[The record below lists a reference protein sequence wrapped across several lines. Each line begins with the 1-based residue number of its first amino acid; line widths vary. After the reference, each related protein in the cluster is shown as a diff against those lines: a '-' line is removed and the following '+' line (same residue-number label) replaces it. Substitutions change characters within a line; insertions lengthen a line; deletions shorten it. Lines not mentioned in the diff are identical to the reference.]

1 MQDAPKT
8 TLRERI
14 GAASQTTYQDLQAA
28 NNSGVSALLAI
39 TPPRIGTY
47 WIGQGGFYAGIVR
60 DGDHQWHLILAATQ
74 ADTTTIGH
82 KEPNFTPTPYPALKA
97 EWGTYGE
104 TIPGEFSRRD
114 GQHNTALI
122 LAAEPNNPIALG
134 CSQIEIDGHS
144 DYYWPAQCENNLLFN
159 NLPEHFPQEL
169 HWSST
174 QFSALNAWN
183 QYFEDGHQGI
193 NSKGSKLAARAVRRI
208 LIIQ

>member
-60 DGDHQWHLILAATQ
+60 DGDRQWHLILAATQ
-74 ADTTTIGH
+74 VDTTTIGH
-82 KEPNFTPTPYPALKA
+82 KEPNFTPTPYPALTA
-97 EWGTYGE
+97 EWGAYGE

-122 LAAEPNNPIALG
+122 LAAEPSNAIALH
-134 CSQIEIDGHS
+134 CSQIQIDGHS

-159 NLPEHFPQEL
+159 NLPEHLPHEW

-174 QFSALNAWN
+174 QCSARLAWF
-183 QYFEDGHQGI
+183 QYFEAGVQGI
-193 NSKGSKLAARAVRRI
+193 LGKSLNIAARAVRRI

>member
-14 GAASQTTYQDLQAA
+14 GTASQTTYQDLQAA
-28 NNSGVSALLAI
+28 NNTGISTLLTI

-47 WIGQGGFYAGIVR
+47 WIGQGGIYAGILR
-60 DGDHQWHLILAATQ
+60 DGDRQWHLILAATQ
-74 ADTTTIGH
+74 VDTNTIGH
-82 KEPNFTPTPYPALKA
+82 KEPAFTPKPYPALTA

-122 LAAEPNNPIALG
+122 LAAEPSNAIALH
-134 CSQIEIDGHS
+134 CSQIQIDGHS
-144 DYYWPAQCENNLLFN
+144 DYYWPAQCENNLLLS
-159 NLPEHFPQEL
+159 NLPEHFSPEW

-174 QFSALNAWN
+174 QYSAHRAWD
-183 QYFEDGHQGI
+183 QDFGDGYQNI
-193 NSKGSKLAARAVRRI
+193 RYKCISLAARAVRRI